1 MPVFEGTNH
10 CCFQPANGDGD
21 GETFWNKFG
30 TLGRKKKE
38 QEVKEVVAEGN
49 YAIDSPG
56 MPKSAEM
63 PPEVTEILTFDSYKF
78 RGSVREASHPFSDQ

>member
-1 MPVFEGTNH
+1 MKQLKMKLDFTLSNLQIRIAMPVFEATNH

-63 PPEVTEILTFDSYKF
+63 PPEVTES
-78 RGSVREASHPFSDQ
+78 